1 MGYSPPSPF
10 KNVVEQQELQLQEPV
25 SSRRL
30 TGPVQFILGLLD
42 CWKLEKKDAVYLLG
56 FDETQSTCIS
66 EVFKGNEQ
74 LLGWDAKDRLSHLFA
89 IRESLHYFF
98 RDLETENDWLR
109 EPQPLLDGQIPMDLL
124 LKGSI
129 VDILLVREYIESMVG
144 R

>member
-1 MGYSPPSPF
+1 MPEKSDYKLGYSPPSPF

-66 EVFKGNEQ
+66 EVFKGNE
-74 LLGWDAKDRLSHLFA
+74 
-89 IRESLHYFF
+89 
-98 RDLETENDWLR
+98 
-109 EPQPLLDGQIPMDLL
+109 PLLDGQIPMDLL